1 MPGFQS
7 IEGLASGLD
16 VTSIVDSIIEFERRP
31 VAVLEQ
37 DKALKTQQVAAYRAV
52 LAKFLSLETSASLL
66 KKESQFNRYDVNISD
81 EDILSA
87 TTSSDVAEGTYSVRV
102 EQLATNHQ
110 IASQGFDETDEAIF
124 GTGEIRLSLGTEGMT
139 TIEIDNTNNTLIG
152 IKDAINEA
160 SLGVTA
166 SIIND
171 GSSSKP
177 FRLLLTGENTG
188 AGENIN
194 FEIDLSGGEDI
205 DLTSGSF
212 DNPEIISFSNNT
224 TSEVSLG
231 STTAY
236 TGNENKI
243 YTFTV
248 QNSGTIG
255 SDNVTINWDDGTNS
269 GSILVTEADS
279 EVEVLNGGMAYDGL
293 KLSFSAG
300 DLQAGD
306 TFQVGSF
313 TPVLQEASNARVSI
327 GGGGTGS
334 PIIATSKTNNFKDII
349 PGLSLNVNNVN
360 DPTNPNDHVT
370 IKASRD
376 TEAVKGLIQSFIDK
390 YNDVMTFI
398 EDQFSYD
405 TETTESGVLF
415 ADYSLQV
422 MQSTLRLAT
431 TSSIKGLEQSF
442 SSLSTIG
449 IRSDADGKLRIANS
463 AALTNAIENNFD
475 SLKDLFI
482 NSATVTNSAIEF
494 ISAGNDTKAGLS
506 YGVDITQAA
515 AKGYFEGSEI
525 ADPAVTP
532 LVIDANHNEFQ
543 ISVNGRNSELIH
555 LSERTYT
562 SGADLAE
569 EIQNRLESDERLGNS
584 NINVEWVDQGST
596 GYLKITSGAY
606 GSRSS
611 VEVLTTLN
619 TANQLLGIHQGTAVN
634 GLDVQGTIY
643 GEAATGNG
651 QYLEGNEDN
660 PNTAG
665 LRLKVSLTA
674 NDLTSGN
681 EGQVTVV
688 KGLGA
693 AIEESLSRI
702 TTASDGIVDRR
713 ISSLNSQVTD
723 LEDQIVAYDD
733 RLSRRREDLFK
744 QYTALETALS
754 EYQSQSSYLQQQLS
768 NIQSNFDQMFS

>member
-1 MPGFQS
+1 MPGSQS

-16 VTSIVDSIIEFERRP
+16 VTSIVDSIIKFERQP
-31 VAVLEQ
+31 VTVLEQ
-37 DKALKTQQVAAYRAV
+37 DRDFKKQQVAAYQAV

-66 KKESQFNRYDVNISD
+66 KKESQFDRFDVNISD

-102 EQLATNHQ
+102 EQLATNNQ
-110 IASQGFDETDEAIF
+110 LASQGFDEISDAVF
-124 GTGEIRLSLGTEGMT
+124 GTGSIRLALGTEGLT
-139 TIEIDNTNNTLIG
+139 TIDIDNTNNTLVG
-152 IKDAINEA
+152 IKDAINDA
-160 SLGVTA
+160 NVGVTA

-177 FRLLLTGENTG
+177 FRLLLTGEETG
-188 AGENIN
+188 AGENIK
-194 FEIDLSGGEDI
+194 FEVDLSGGDTI
-205 DLTSGSF
+205 DLSNGSF
-212 DNPEIISFSNNT
+212 DNPEVVSFSNNT

-231 STTAY
+231 STAAF

-255 SDNVTINWDDGTNS
+255 SDNITINWDDGTNS

-279 EVEVLNGGMAYDGL
+279 EVEVLLGGMAYDGL
-293 KLSFSAG
+293 KLSFSSG
-300 DLQAGD
+300 ELQAGD
-306 TFQVGSF
+306 TFQVGTF
-313 TPVLQEASNARVSI
+313 TPVLQDAADARVSI

-370 IKASRD
+370 IKAARD
-376 TEAVKGLIQSFIDK
+376 TEAVKKLIQSFVDK

-398 EDQFSYD
+398 DDQFSYD

-422 MQSTLRLAT
+422 MQSTLRFAT
-431 TSSIKGLEQSF
+431 TSSIRGLEQSF

-482 NSATVTNSAIEF
+482 NSANATNSAIEF
-494 ISAGNDTKAGLS
+494 VSAGNDTKAGIS

-515 AKGYFEGSEI
+515 AKGYFEGSNI

-543 ISVNGRNSELIH
+543 ISVNGRNSDLIH

-569 EIQNRLESDERLGNS
+569 EIQNRLDSDERLGNS
-584 NINVEWVDQGST
+584 DIKVEWVDEGST
-596 GYLKITSGAY
+596 GHLKIISGAY

-611 VEVLTTLN
+611 VEILTTLN
-619 TANQLLGIHQGTAVN
+619 SANQYIGIHQGTSVN

-651 QYLEGNEDN
+651 QYLEGDEGN

-674 NDLTSGN
+674 DDIASGD
-681 EGQVTVV
+681 EGQITVV

-693 AIEESLSRI
+693 AIEEALSKI
-702 TTASDGIVDRR
+702 TSASNGIVDRR
-713 ISSLNSQVTD
+713 ISSLNSQVSD
-723 LEDQIVAYDD
+723 LETQIANYDE
-733 RLSRRREDLFK
+733 RLDKRREDLYS

-754 EYQSQSSYLQQQLS
+754 EYQSQSSYLEQQLS
-768 NIQSNFDQMFS
+768 SIQSNFDQMFS